1 MYQVDQTNHKHRRF
15 HQDHHHDHHWAFGG
29 ARTEE
34 EGISFQLSNIN
45 SHQPPQINKEPY
57 EDEVNDDH
65 DDDDDYE
72 DYNFDEDYF
81 RMS

>member
-1 MYQVDQTNHKHRRF
+1 MMMMILDIGRLE
-15 HQDHHHDHHWAFGG
+15 GG

-57 EDEVNDDH
+57 GGGGEEEDKANINTNH
-65 DDDDDYE
+65 QKLIY
-72 DYNFDEDYF
+72 
-81 RMS
+81 